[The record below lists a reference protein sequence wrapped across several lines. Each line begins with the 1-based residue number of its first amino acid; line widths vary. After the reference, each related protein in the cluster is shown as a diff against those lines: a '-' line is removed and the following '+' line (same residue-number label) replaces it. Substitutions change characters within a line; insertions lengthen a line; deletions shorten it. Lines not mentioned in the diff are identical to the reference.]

1 MLKESF
7 CHATN
12 SPTTLLDLSKMIAY
26 VGPSDG
32 VVHSRSL
39 ESPLL
44 SSIPRLPAT
53 SSATVG
59 TAGAHSK
66 NACRPRVRSRLGCHP
81 HRSGSMTSALQPSN
95 GLSGS
100 NHGQRNSSHS
110 SGSSHRLDA
119 HSMPRAPPSRGARR
133 DGEPLRV
140 AFFTPSYFVLDGVT
154 LTIRK
159 LMAALKASGAECMV
173 VTAAPLALDTC
184 AELGSLEH
192 GENLVLVPGMPV
204 PFESGNTY
212 G

>member
-1 MLKESF
+1 
-7 CHATN
+7 
-12 SPTTLLDLSKMIAY
+12 
-26 VGPSDG
+26 
-32 VVHSRSL
+32 
-39 ESPLL
+39 
-44 SSIPRLPAT
+44 
-53 SSATVG
+53 
-59 TAGAHSK
+59 
-66 NACRPRVRSRLGCHP
+66 
-81 HRSGSMTSALQPSN
+81 MTSALQPAN

-100 NHGQRNSSHS
+100 NHGALFGSSH
-110 SGSSHRLDA
+110 GSCSHRLDA
-119 HSMPRAPPSRGARR
+119 HSTPRAPPSRGARR

-159 LMAALKASGAECMV
+159 LMAALKATGAECMV